1 LIAELAGRYPV
12 QRLCQLLGVARSSYY
27 YRPVVG
33 DDLSVLAQIED
44 VLLAFPR
51 YGYRRVTAELARR
64 GLAINHK
71 RVRRVMHEHDLLQHW
86 RRSWRTTNSE
96 HGYGSYPNLL
106 RGLAVVRPDQVWCA
120 DITYVHLRR
129 GFVYLAIV
137 LDVFTRSL
145 RGWALSLHLD
155 KALALAAL
163 ERALAVG
170 RPEIHHSDQGIQ
182 YAAPGY
188 IERLLQ
194 IGAQPSMAAKGQPT
208 ENPYAE
214 RVVRTI
220 KEEEVSLNE
229 YVDYAAARQHL
240 GHFIEVVYQTKRI
253 HSALGYLTPV
263 EFEAQWQTGLPAD
276 DALEGAGR

>member
-1 LIAELAGRYPV
+1 MIAELAGRYPV

-96 HGYGSYPNLL
+96 HGYGRYPNLL

>member
-96 HGYGSYPNLL
+96 HGYGRYPNLL